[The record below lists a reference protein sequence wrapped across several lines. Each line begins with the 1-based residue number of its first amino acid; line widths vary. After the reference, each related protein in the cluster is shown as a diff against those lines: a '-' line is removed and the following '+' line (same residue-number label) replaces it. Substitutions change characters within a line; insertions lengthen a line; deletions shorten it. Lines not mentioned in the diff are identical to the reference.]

1 MQLLKFVSRIQKFA
15 NLVHTDKYKKVLI
28 PLDLFLLLA
37 TIYIYTKL
45 VSETSAGL
53 DGIKILG
60 ILIYLLFMIISLI
73 LMMKY
78 VIHSAWVFLKVSFAS
93 SVITVVMSGIALLN
107 NGIEDI
113 LLIYLVLSLS
123 FVVCWSFF
131 SLLPHNRIGIYVNA
145 VLAMVISILQTISN
159 TAFSMIPDIYSIP
172 EFSEAG
178 LYERF
183 GTTGAILTNFSNLIL
198 TPLFVA
204 NASATIICL
213 IKGYYIDI
221 ANKGADTLD
230 SLENKPDSE

>member
-15 NLVHTDKYKKVLI
+15 NLIHTDKYKKVLI
-28 PLDLFLLLA
+28 PLDLFLLSA
-37 TIYIYTKL
+37 IIYIYTKL
-45 VSETSAGL
+45 VSESSVEL
-53 DGIKILG
+53 DGIKTVG
-60 ILIYLLFMIISLI
+60 IVIYVLFMIINLI

-78 VIHSAWVFLKVSFAS
+78 VIHSAWIFLKVSFAS
-93 SVITVVMSGIALLN
+93 SVITVVMTGIVLLN
-107 NGIEDI
+107 NGIEDM

-159 TAFSMIPDIYSIP
+159 TAFSMIPDIYFIP

>member
-28 PLDLFLLLA
+28 PLDLFLLSA
-37 TIYIYTKL
+37 IIYIYAKL
-45 VSETSAGL
+45 VSESSAGL
-53 DGIKILG
+53 DGIKIAG
-60 ILIYLLFMIISLI
+60 IVIYVLFMIINLI

-78 VIHSAWVFLKVSFAS
+78 VIHSAWIFLKVSFTS
-93 SVITVVMSGIALLN
+93 SVITVVMTGIVLLN
-107 NGIEDI
+107 NGIEDM

-159 TAFSMIPDIYSIP
+159 TAFSMIPDIYFIP

-230 SLENKPDSE
+230 SLKNKPDSE

>member
-78 VIHSAWVFLKVSFAS
+78 VIHSAWVFLKVSFVS
-93 SVITVVMSGIALLN
+93 SVITVVMTGIALLN
-107 NGIEDI
+107 NGIEDM

-159 TAFSMIPDIYSIP
+159 TAFSMIPDIYFIP

-183 GTTGAILTNFSNLIL
+183 GTTSAILTNFSNLIL

-221 ANKGADTLD
+221 VNKGTDTLD
-230 SLENKPDSE
+230 SLENKLDPK

>member
-159 TAFSMIPDIYSIP
+159 TAFSMVPDIYFIP
-172 EFSEAG
+172 EFAEAG

-183 GTTGAILTNFSNLIL
+183 GTTSVILTNFSNLIL

-221 ANKGADTLD
+221 VNKGTDTLD

>member
-159 TAFSMIPDIYSIP
+159 TAFSMIPDIYFIP

-221 ANKGADTLD
+221 ANKGADTRERF
-230 SLENKPDSE
+230 SLWERRF

>member
-1 MQLLKFVSRIQKFA
+1 MQLLKFVSQIQKFA

-28 PLDLFLLLA
+28 PLDLFLLSA
-37 TIYIYTKL
+37 IIYIYTKL
-45 VSETSAGL
+45 VSESSVEL
-53 DGIKILG
+53 DGIKTVG
-60 ILIYLLFMIISLI
+60 IVIYVLFMIINLI

-78 VIHSAWVFLKVSFAS
+78 VIHSAWIFLKVSFAS
-93 SVITVVMSGIALLN
+93 SVITVVMTGIVLLN
-107 NGIEDI
+107 NGIEDM

-145 VLAMVISILQTISN
+145 VLAMLISILQTISN
-159 TAFSMIPDIYSIP
+159 TAFSMIPDIYFIP

>member
-15 NLVHTDKYKKVLI
+15 NLVHTVKYKKVLI

-159 TAFSMIPDIYSIP
+159 TAFSMVPDIYFIP
-172 EFSEAG
+172 EFAEAG

-183 GTTGAILTNFSNLIL
+183 GTTSVILTNFSNLIL

-221 ANKGADTLD
+221 VNKGTDTLD

>member
-45 VSETSAGL
+45 VSETSVGL

-159 TAFSMIPDIYSIP
+159 TAFSMVPDIYFIP
-172 EFSEAG
+172 EFAEAG

-183 GTTGAILTNFSNLIL
+183 GTTSVILTNFSNLIL

-221 ANKGADTLD
+221 VNKGTDTLD
-230 SLENKPDSE
+230 SLENKLDSE

>member
-159 TAFSMIPDIYSIP
+159 TAFSMIPDIYFIP

>member
-15 NLVHTDKYKKVLI
+15 NLIHTDKYKKVLI
-28 PLDLFLLLA
+28 PLDLFLLSA
-37 TIYIYTKL
+37 IIYIYTKL
-45 VSETSAGL
+45 VSESSVEL
-53 DGIKILG
+53 DGIKTVG
-60 ILIYLLFMIISLI
+60 IVIYVLFMIINLI

-78 VIHSAWVFLKVSFAS
+78 VIHSAWIFLKVSFVS
-93 SVITVVMSGIALLN
+93 SVITVVMTGIVLLN
-107 NGIEDI
+107 NGIEDM

-159 TAFSMIPDIYSIP
+159 TAFSMIPDIYFIP

>member
-1 MQLLKFVSRIQKFA
+1 MQLLKFVSQIQKFA

-28 PLDLFLLLA
+28 PLDLFLLSA
-37 TIYIYTKL
+37 IIYIYTKL
-45 VSETSAGL
+45 VSESSVEL
-53 DGIKILG
+53 DGIKTVG
-60 ILIYLLFMIISLI
+60 IVIYVLFMIINLI

-78 VIHSAWVFLKVSFAS
+78 VIHSAWIFLKVSFAS
-93 SVITVVMSGIALLN
+93 SVITVVMTGIVLLN
-107 NGIEDI
+107 NGIEDM

-145 VLAMVISILQTISN
+145 VLAMLISILQTISN
-159 TAFSMIPDIYSIP
+159 TASSMIPDIYFIP

>member
-1 MQLLKFVSRIQKFA
+1 M
-15 NLVHTDKYKKVLI
+15 
-28 PLDLFLLLA
+28 
-37 TIYIYTKL
+37 
-45 VSETSAGL
+45 
-53 DGIKILG
+53 
-60 ILIYLLFMIISLI
+60 
-73 LMMKY
+73 
-78 VIHSAWVFLKVSFAS
+78 
-93 SVITVVMSGIALLN
+93 
-107 NGIEDI
+107 

-159 TAFSMIPDIYSIP
+159 TAFSMIPDIYFIP

>member
-159 TAFSMIPDIYSIP
+159 TAFSMVPDIYFIP
-172 EFSEAG
+172 EFAEAG

-183 GTTGAILTNFSNLIL
+183 GTTSVILTNFSNLIL

-221 ANKGADTLD
+221 VNKGTDTLD
-230 SLENKPDSE
+230 SLENKLDSE